1 MLLIMC
7 HILNNVKGKSMF
19 LGKIF
24 VTMERARP
32 RLHALMLFTLLLWK
46 FSNYSQEDYHK
57 AKRVRVKLRKKSI

>member
-1 MLLIMC
+1 
-7 HILNNVKGKSMF
+7 MF

-24 VTMERARP
+24 VMMERARP

-57 AKRVRVKLRKKSI
+57 AKRVRVKLRKKSIRDK